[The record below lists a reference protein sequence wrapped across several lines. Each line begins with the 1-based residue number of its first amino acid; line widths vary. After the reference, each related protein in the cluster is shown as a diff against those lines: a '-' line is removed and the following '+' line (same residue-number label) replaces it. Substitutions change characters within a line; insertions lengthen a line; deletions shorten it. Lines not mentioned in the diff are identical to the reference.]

1 MGIENIARKLDQ
13 GHKNLGEIIKMSNK
27 GIIKVHKKFAHNPN
41 ISKYILRNVI
51 CNFVLWLFAYG
62 SKNLLCWAQATRE
75 QRVKADTTNRK
86 VELFLAK
93 ETSHICPAVTIC
105 QAALKVCKISK

>member
-62 SKNLLCWAQATRE
+62 SKKSL
-75 QRVKADTTNRK
+75 TNIYLTD
-86 VELFLAK
+86 VLGVG
-93 ETSHICPAVTIC
+93 H
-105 QAALKVCKISK
+105 